1 MKRLL
6 FLIGI
11 APAILVGCKTNNQGN
26 TKPTIV
32 VSIQPQK
39 YFVDRIVDTLLRVE
53 VMVPPGSSP
62 EIYEPTASQLKSL
75 SSATAYF
82 SLGLL
87 EFEMSMLKNIQEQN
101 PSLLVVNHSLQLDLL
116 EGHCD
121 GHHHN
126 GHEHRHGQ
134 GFDPHVWSSPTEVG
148 KMVRT
153 IADVLS
159 KQFPNYSSTFEL
171 NAQSFLSDID
181 SLDRY
186 IRSEF
191 AETTSKKIFIF
202 HPALTYYARDYGL
215 SQISLEEEGKSPSM
229 KHFKSVLQT
238 AKTQGANTIFIQK
251 EFDANIA
258 KTAATDIGGRVE
270 VIDPLDKNWLNNM
283 YHITNL
289 LKSAL
294 NGE

>member
-11 APAILVGCKTNNQGN
+11 IPAVLVGCKTINPND
-26 TKPTIV
+26 TKPTVV

-53 VMVPPGSSP
+53 VMVPSGSSP
-62 EIYEPTASQLKSL
+62 ETYEPTASQLKSL

-101 PSLLVVNHSLQLDLL
+101 PSLLVVNHSLELNLL
-116 EGHCD
+116 EGQCD
-121 GHHHN
+121 SHHN
-126 GHEHRHGQ
+126 QGHEHRHVH
-134 GFDPHVWSSPTEVG
+134 GFDPHVWSSPAEVG

-159 KQFPNYSSTFEL
+159 KQFPCYSSTFKL

-181 SLDRY
+181 SLDRHS
-186 IRSEF
+186 RSELVG
-191 AETTSKKIFIF
+191 TVSKKFFWIFI
-202 HPALTYYARDYGL
+202 
-215 SQISLEEEGKSPSM
+215 
-229 KHFKSVLQT
+229 
-238 AKTQGANTIFIQK
+238 
-251 EFDANIA
+251 
-258 KTAATDIGGRVE
+258 
-270 VIDPLDKNWLNNM
+270 
-283 YHITNL
+283 
-289 LKSAL
+289 
-294 NGE
+294 